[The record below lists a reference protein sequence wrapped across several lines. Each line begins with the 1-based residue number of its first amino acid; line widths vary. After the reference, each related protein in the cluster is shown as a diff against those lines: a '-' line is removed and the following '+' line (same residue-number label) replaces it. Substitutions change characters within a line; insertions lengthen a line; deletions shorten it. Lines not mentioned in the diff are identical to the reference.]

1 MKNKDFHKIF
11 IKDFSNLY
19 DLKIYLFGYNV
30 KINVEL
36 VLFNDN
42 FLRNFFNGSLLRND
56 FIEIYETN

>member
-11 IKDFSNLY
+11 VKDFSNLY

-30 KINVEL
+30 KIIVEL